1 MMWTDKEIDEF
12 YELLNDNDLIYA
24 NELDDLIDNTV
35 EKSFKSAIKLK
46 ICS

>member
-1 MMWTDKEIDEF
+1 MWTDKEIDEF

-35 EKSFKSAIKLK
+35 EKIIQK
-46 ICS
+46 CD